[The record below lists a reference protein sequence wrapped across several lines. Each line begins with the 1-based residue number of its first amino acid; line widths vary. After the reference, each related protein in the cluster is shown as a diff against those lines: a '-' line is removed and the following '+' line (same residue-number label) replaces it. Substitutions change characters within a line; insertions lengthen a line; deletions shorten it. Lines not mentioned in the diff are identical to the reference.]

1 MPKVF
6 VSDAILQ
13 DRLIISSRRPS
24 QDRQGRVLWGWK
36 ALSALYQASLA
47 ACGYRIAPIVRP
59 EIYQTDIARRI
70 LDVEPDDWHLA
81 VKPIEHLRP
90 FHGIPNV
97 FVCDWPFPELSTE
110 PLGDSPF
117 FDQARL
123 LQMADAVLCC
133 TDFTRDTLRAAG
145 IERAVTLPPHIPPR
159 QREDT
164 GSSDPPSH
172 QGAGCRFL
180 SVVDVGHL
188 SRQLGPTIEGFA
200 EAAQH
205 HEGLSLVICVQG
217 AGAETLASLRQR
229 VAQAVTTAKPDEI
242 ISVFGNA
249 DVDGPTGLYTS
260 VDFFLYTGAA
270 TGLCLPLIDAMLA
283 GVPLVTTLNTGI
295 ASFLPQ
301 EVVVPVATEPE
312 ILDHDDE
319 PIARFLPLT
328 SYPPTAAAV
337 RDAVLA
343 AAALDNTARSR
354 MAVIG
359 RENAKRRFGFAAFKA
374 GLSALSAFGS
384 LERP

>member
-13 DRLIISSRRPS
+13 ERLIIGPGRPS
-24 QDRQGRVLWGWK
+24 HAQQDRALWGWK
-36 ALSALYQASLA
+36 ALSALYQASLV
-47 ACGYRIAPIVRP
+47 ACGYRIAPIARP

-70 LDVEPDDWHLA
+70 LDVEPGDWHLA

-97 FVCDWPFPELSTE
+97 FVCDWPFPELSTG

-133 TDFTRDTLRAAG
+133 TDFTRDTLRATG
-145 IERAVTLPPHIPPR
+145 IERVVTLPPHIPPR
-159 QREDT
+159 QREDV
-164 GSSDPPSH
+164 GSSDPLSH
-172 QGAGCRFL
+172 QGGGCRFL
-180 SVVDVGHL
+180 SVVDVNHL

-200 EAAQH
+200 QAAWH
-205 HEGLSLVICVQG
+205 HDGLSLVICVQG
-217 AGAETLASLRQR
+217 AGAETLAGLRQR
-229 VAQAVTTAKPDEI
+229 VEQAVTTAKPDET
-242 ISVFGNA
+242 ISVFGGA
-249 DVDGPTGLYTS
+249 GVDGAAGLYAS
-260 VDFFLYTGAA
+260 ADFFLCTSAA
-270 TGLCLPLIDAMLA
+270 AGLSLPLIDAMLA
-283 GVPLVTTLNTGI
+283 GVPLVTTLNAGI

-301 EVVVPVATEPE
+301 EIAVPIATELGT
-312 ILDHDDE
+312 LDRDDE

-328 SYPPTAAAV
+328 SNAPTAAAV

-343 AAALDNTARSR
+343 AAALDDAARSR

-359 RENAKRRFGFAAFKA
+359 RETAERRFGLEAFKA
-374 GLSALSAFGS
+374 DLSALSAFVS
-384 LERP
+384 REKP